1 MSETIE
7 DIKEKELD
15 DYLTRLIS
23 QQEEVVTEEPKQ
35 ETLTPEQKEHLR
47 DCYKGIRPEGMSY
60 EMFKSLRTYLNR
72 LNKARLKGNV
82 VHQSVLATEDGKLF
96 GVTYKK
102 DK

>member
-15 DYLTRLIS
+15 DYASRLIS
-23 QQEEVVTEEPKQ
+23 QEEVVEEPKQ
-35 ETLTPEQKEHLR
+35 ETLTPEQKESLR
-47 DCYKGIRPEGMSY
+47 SCMKGVRPEGMSY

-82 VHQSVLATEDGKLF
+82 VHKSVLATEDGKLF

>member
-1 MSETIE
+1 MSETVE

-15 DYLTRLIS
+15 DYSTRLIS

-35 ETLTPEQKEHLR
+35 ETLTPEQKVQLR
-47 DCYKGIRPEGMSY
+47 KVMCGVRPEGMSY